1 MTLDL
6 DELIGFKDHNPNPI
20 TKETVDFVKDVL
32 LQLSEFNKYFN
43 GCYPHGDGGI
53 SLEYQL
59 NMVEFLDIIVQSN
72 KTFDI
77 VHTVEELTDWRILDE
92 KYNTTLEEIIKC
104 VKQNIQ

>member
-1 MTLDL
+1 MKQDL
-6 DELIGFKDHNPNPI
+6 DGLIGFKDYNPNPI

-32 LQLSEFNKYFN
+32 LQLSEFDKYFS

-59 NMVEFLDIIVQSN
+59 TNMEFLDIIIQPN

-92 KYNTTLEEIIKC
+92 KYNITLEEIIKC